1 MWEFLRKGNGRCGNC
16 GAKSLKADAKIR
28 ILVCQSCGAKNKS
41 SLLNNFIGLF
51 IFISFNRFISDN
63 ISSPYNWII
72 IFFVSF
78 HWFFSLILKLDLR
91 SFRKQMR
98 KNN

>member
-16 GAKSLKADAKIR
+16 GAKSLRVDAKIR

-51 IFISFNRFISDN
+51 IFISFSRFISDN
-63 ISSPYNWII
+63 ISNPYNWII
-72 IFFVSF
+72 IFFGIF
-78 HWFFSLILKLDLR
+78 PLILFINSEIRLR
-91 SFRKQMR
+91 VISEKDEE
-98 KNN
+98 K

>member
-1 MWEFLRKGNGRCGNC
+1 MWQFLRRGNGRCGNC

-41 SLLNNFIGLF
+41 NLLNNFIGLF
-51 IFISFNRFISDN
+51 IFISLNRFISDN

-72 IFFVSF
+72 IFFGIF
-78 HWFFSLILKLDLR
+78 PLILFINSEIKLKVISEKDEE
-91 SFRKQMR
+91 
-98 KNN
+98 